1 MTLSYFC
8 FELFGKAP
16 FELMYMS
23 PLPLLVVVA
32 VKVLGVVTPPAETW
46 SICNDSNFTIVSVS
60 IDICAR
66 IKIILQPCCLLATSK
81 LLFPNPGKE

>member
-1 MTLSYFC
+1 
-8 FELFGKAP
+8 
-16 FELMYMS
+16 MS

-46 SICNDSNFTIVSVS
+46 SVCNDSNSTIVSVS

-66 IKIILQPCCLLATSK
+66 IKTILQPCLLH
-81 LLFPNPGKE
+81 LDL

>member
-1 MTLSYFC
+1 
-8 FELFGKAP
+8 
-16 FELMYMS
+16 MS

-46 SICNDSNFTIVSVS
+46 SICNDSNFTTVSVS

-66 IKIILQPCCLLATSK
+66 IKIILQPCLDALHLLCITLHHWASLPRMPK
-81 LLFPNPGKE
+81 QANFSSLHVSLN